1 VSAPRLSVIIPTRN
15 CLEWL
20 PRAMASAL
28 AVPVEGVEVIIVD
41 DGSTDGTA
49 EFLAQAEASGLAI
62 RVLRRAGGE
71 GAASARNAGLALA
84 QAPVVGFLDADDIW
98 QPGRIAERLAWHEA
112 HPETA
117 LSFGEY
123 ETLYADNRRAPRLLG
138 YTPRFAA
145 AVAPGEQD
153 WQSEILA
160 LGAAGAGLIY
170 GENPVCTSVVLASR
184 AAVEAVGGFDA
195 SLGQAEDWDLWVRLA
210 LHGPVAYAPRPQ
222 GLHMHRD
229 DSLSS
234 EVRARCLAVATVLER
249 YGPAIRARDP
259 AAYRCGRAF
268 VAEARAEL
276 AEAEGR
282 SLAHLGWQARA
293 LLRQPSRRRAKAS
306 LRALARCLLPRRGA
320 PGSGLAARMA

>member
-1 VSAPRLSVIIPTRN
+1 MSAPRLSVIIPTRN

-49 EFLAQAEASGLAI
+49 AFLAQAEAAGLPI

-71 GAASARNAGLALA
+71 GAAAARNAGLAMA
-84 QAPVVGFLDADDIW
+84 RAPVVGFLDADDIW
-98 QPGRIAERLAWHEA
+98 QPGRIAERLAYHEA

-123 ETLYADNRRAPRLLG
+123 ETLYADNRREPRLLG
-138 YTPRFAA
+138 YMPRFAA
-145 AVAPGEQD
+145 AIAPDEQD
-153 WQSEILA
+153 WQGEILE

-195 SLGQAEDWDLWVRLA
+195 SLGQAEDWDLWIRLA
-210 LHGPVAYAPRPQ
+210 LRGPVAYAPRPQ
-222 GLHMHRD
+222 GLHMHRK

-234 EVRARCLAVATVLER
+234 EVRARCLAVSTVLER
-249 YGPAIRARDP
+249 YGPAIRGRDA

-282 SLAHLGWQARA
+282 SLAHLAWQARA
-293 LLRQPSRRRAKAS
+293 WLWQPSRRRWRSS
-306 LRALARCLLPRRGA
+306 LRAAVRAVTPRARPRPVA
-320 PGSGLAARMA
+320 WAA